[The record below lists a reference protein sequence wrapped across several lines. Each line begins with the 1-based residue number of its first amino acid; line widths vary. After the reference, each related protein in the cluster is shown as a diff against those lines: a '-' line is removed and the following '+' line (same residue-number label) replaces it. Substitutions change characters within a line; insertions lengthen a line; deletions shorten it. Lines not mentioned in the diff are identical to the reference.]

1 MSKKKVTII
10 VEQAKDG
17 SFWCHTK
24 ENIGKVGLSAC
35 GASVEDAK
43 KDLMDCLALAKED
56 AEDNGKTFPEV
67 EFEYKYD
74 LQSFFN
80 YFSFLNVS
88 EIGKHAGINPS
99 LMRQYSKGIKNAGE
113 KTYERL
119 ANCMQGITK
128 ELAAS
133 TF

>member
-80 YFSFLNVS
+80 YFSLFKLYSSYFLSYKSCFVFKWNS
-88 EIGKHAGINPS
+88 IDLCFYLRTILF
-99 LMRQYSKGIKNAGE
+99 LM
-113 KTYERL
+113 L
-119 ANCMQGITK
+119 
-128 ELAAS
+128 
-133 TF
+133 F